1 MLWPRASSTSLNAP
15 AFGAGHSKSEK
26 MKTPTRSIT
35 SRCFIT
41 QSASTSE
48 TACFHQLTLKDR
60 SNGSCKA
67 SNKTGPCT
75 VTSRKP
81 FTVERQRQVT
91 AENMDKFPLV
101 ETTLSIAGKADAI
114 SVLLT
119 FILEH
124 PVQWSGCPKMGNSMP
139 SEGAILA
146 DNDPRMAA
154 T

>member
-1 MLWPRASSTSLNAP
+1 M
-15 AFGAGHSKSEK
+15 
-26 MKTPTRSIT
+26 
-35 SRCFIT
+35 
-41 QSASTSE
+41 
-48 TACFHQLTLKDR
+48 
-60 SNGSCKA
+60 
-67 SNKTGPCT
+67 
-75 VTSRKP
+75 TSRKP
-81 FTVERQRQVT
+81 FIVERQRQVT

-101 ETTLSIAGKADAI
+101 ETTLSIAGEADAI

-124 PVQWSGCPKMGNSMP
+124 PVQWFGCPKMGKSMP